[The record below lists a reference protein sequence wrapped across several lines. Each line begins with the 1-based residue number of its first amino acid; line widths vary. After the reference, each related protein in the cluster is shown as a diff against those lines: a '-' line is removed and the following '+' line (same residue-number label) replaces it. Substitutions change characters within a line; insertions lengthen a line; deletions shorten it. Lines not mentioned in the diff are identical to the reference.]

1 MLWLNDW
8 EKEVK
13 SRKDVK
19 GEAKKRLR
27 LSDETL
33 LGLRMTGKNI
43 IPIYIV
49 FYIILKIAFSFMD
62 LITYLFEETKAKSF
76 LSERICQDPL
86 EKYFGRQ
93 RQRGAVNENPTVYQ
107 FLKNNQ
113 ALRIVDSIKID
124 TSQGN
129 TRGTN
134 EDEIIISGLPTKRR
148 KTEEIRKEKEQI
160 DENADKR
167 LANMRGTCMYSNI
180 IYVITPYLHQMFLRR
195 FWKMKNFKY
204 LRQKQKKRY
213 MQLKVY

>member
-1 MLWLNDW
+1 MPWLNDW

-49 FYIILKIAFSFMD
+49 FYIILKIAFSFID

-93 RQRGAVNENPTVYQ
+93 RQRGAVNENPTVHQ

-113 ALRIVDSIKID
+113 ALRIVDSIKLRL
-124 TSQGN
+124 T
-129 TRGTN
+129 
-134 EDEIIISGLPTKRR
+134 LPKETLVVPMKTKSLFQAYQLSVERQRR
-148 KTEEIRKEKEQI
+148 
-160 DENADKR
+160 
-167 LANMRGTCMYSNI
+167 
-180 IYVITPYLHQMFLRR
+180 
-195 FWKMKNFKY
+195 
-204 LRQKQKKRY
+204 
-213 MQLKVY
+213 

>member
-1 MLWLNDW
+1 MPWLNDW

-129 TRGTN
+129 TCGTN
-134 EDEIIISGLPTKRR
+134 EDEIIISGLPTKHR

-167 LANMRGTCMYSNI
+167 LANMRGMHVFQYYICT
-180 IYVITPYLHQMFLRR
+180 YLHQMFLRR